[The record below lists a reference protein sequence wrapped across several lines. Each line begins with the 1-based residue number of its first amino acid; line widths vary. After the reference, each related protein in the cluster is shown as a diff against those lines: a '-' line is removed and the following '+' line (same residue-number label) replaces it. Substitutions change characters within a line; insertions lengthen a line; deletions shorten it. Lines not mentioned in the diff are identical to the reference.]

1 MESPFSVFIFKGVF
15 FVLYAFSV
23 SVSVMVRTRVRAL
36 WNDRQETRG
45 ERGVATRDMISW
57 THHVKHFELPLRMKS
72 AIQVKTFMDC
82 DFTDFMRDT
91 VLAWFAETLTTSTDY
106 QSADML
112 SPVSQRPTDCHTQH
126 CAELLICYQECP
138 ERISRAFPGH
148 YLCVC
153 VCVCVCAQWSS
164 PPPLM
169 LFLTPAQEE
178 VLQGQTG

>member
-1 MESPFSVFIFKGVF
+1 
-15 FVLYAFSV
+15 
-23 SVSVMVRTRVRAL
+23 MVRTRVRAL

-72 AIQVKTFMDC
+72 AIQVMTFMDC
-82 DFTDFMRDT
+82 DFKDFMRDT

-153 VCVCVCAQWSS
+153 VCVCVRTVVLTSS
-164 PPPLM
+164 SDALSDAGSGRGPTGADRVKAV
-169 LFLTPAQEE
+169 FLIIFKDKRHHSFFQF
-178 VLQGQTG
+178 L